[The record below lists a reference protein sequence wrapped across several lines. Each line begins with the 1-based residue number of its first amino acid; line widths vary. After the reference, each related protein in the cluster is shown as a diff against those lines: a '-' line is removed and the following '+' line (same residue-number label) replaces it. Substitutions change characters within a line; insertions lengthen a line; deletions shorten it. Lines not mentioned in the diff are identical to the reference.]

1 MTSLFAGGGVRGG
14 QVIGASDDLSAYPAD
29 DPYTVENIA
38 GTVFGALGLPRDQLW
53 RDIDGRP
60 HEMYRAEPIRR
71 LF

>member
-1 MTSLFAGGGVRGG
+1 MRGG
-14 QVIGASDDLSAYPAD
+14 QVIGASDDLAAYPAD

-53 RDIDGRP
+53 HDIDGRP

-71 LF
+71 PGMP